1 MEWIIRLLGAF
12 YILSGF
18 LLFRSAR
25 MEWLLN
31 RAIERI
37 TLKPEPDRWQVAF
50 PIVAGVIYLSAG
62 VALAALNI
70 WGLWLLA
77 AGLAAQAIYYPVAW
91 HLADA
96 EDRADRQRWLAARN
110 AGIFSTAAFALS
122 AYAYRVGVLA

>member
-12 YILSGF
+12 YILGGF

-31 RAIERI
+31 QAIEKI

-50 PIVAGVIYLSAG
+50 PVIAGLIYLLAG
-62 VALAALNI
+62 AALAALNA
-70 WGLWLLA
+70 WGLWLLG
-77 AGLAAQAIYYPVAW
+77 AGLIAQGIYFPLAW
-91 HLADA
+91 YHADA
-96 EDRADRQRWLAARN
+96 EERRNTAQWRSARN
-110 AGIFSTAAFALS
+110 AGIFSAAAFALS